1 MGNYFSLKD
10 WDEFQ
15 DYMCTVNGLTF
26 TDVWVTNIYDKDGAQ
41 HIGENTS
48 YNKCFFEK
56 ILF

>member
-48 YNKCFFEK
+48 YNKCFFE
-56 ILF
+56 